1 MSPGQEWSLE
11 DLLIVAA
18 SSDVVDIFTVLP
30 PSSEAAR
37 PQSRD
42 APTTKQTV
50 KGPEEIAY
58 KSIRR
63 SRAGP
68 ILSAVDGDE
77 PNWKAAK
84 TIMG

>member
-1 MSPGQEWSLE
+1 V
-11 DLLIVAA
+11 LIVAA
-18 SSDVVDIFTVLP
+18 LSDVVDIFTVLP
-30 PSSEAAR
+30 PSLEAAR

-42 APTTKQTV
+42 ASTTKQEV
-50 KGPEEIAY
+50 KRPEEIAY

-63 SRAGP
+63 TRAGP
-68 ILSAVDGDE
+68 ILSAVNGDE

>member
-1 MSPGQEWSLE
+1 MLT
-11 DLLIVAA
+11 DAA
-18 SSDVVDIFTVLP
+18 LSDVVDIFTVLP

-37 PQSRD
+37 PQSSD
-42 APTTKQTV
+42 APTTRQEV
-50 KGPEEIAY
+50 KRPEETAY

-68 ILSAVDGDE
+68 ILSAVNGDE
-77 PNWKAAK
+77 PDWKAAK